1 MHTQIKALGKS
12 EVYDLYLDG
21 LTSISEKAAKA
32 LANYNGSEL
41 SLKGLTSITE
51 DEAKALGKFKVHY
64 LYLDGL
70 TSISEKAAKALANFN
85 GQNISLKGLTTIS
98 QPVAHNLSK
107 LERRFTVDQSLLTV
121 DDLVNLLREI
131 VCFGEEAQFC
141 FRHGMSGLKNISNFG
156 FLAAD
161 KLYFDQI
168 TDLDEELA
176 SLLSPLRR
184 ILSLRRVKTI
194 DLNSLKKL
202 MEAKVKAGSLYHKYY
217 VFACLELGIE
227 SLDFE
232 SAAVLSKFDGQLSLP
247 NLKHIDAKAA
257 SKLRGVKWNLLL
269 GIETIDVETA
279 RALTDLPKKSMGRNL
294 HFPNLKDCEAEA
306 LSLLALITPHDHGN
320 VKAPGKLILGFEKM
334 HLEQAKIIFSKKGG
348 YDCVS
353 LPNLRECSGEIFKV
367 ISESMD
373 ERNAYCR
380 SVHFD
385 SLERISAEQAQAL
398 VSNLKATWFSLN
410 GLKRLESGVA
420 EQLSNYKPRGYSK
433 LLALDGIQSLTIE
446 DAAHLGKLCGV
457 EYLYLNGISTIDPAV
472 AYELSKFAGALSFG
486 GLKSIC
492 DDSAKELAKHGA
504 NKPSQSPNQ
513 SPNPSRGLFCP
524 PDDVTNL
531 DAILILDGLLELSEK
546 AAEYLASHKGNQI
559 KLDGLKELSENA
571 AKALSCYRGKLSLD
585 GLTEL
590 SDAAAEALSKHQGER
605 LSLDGLTELSDAAA
619 EALSK
624 HQGVLWLHGLT
635 ELSDAAAEALCK
647 HQ

>member
-1 MHTQIKALGKS
+1 MSKKIWRETSITEDEAKALGKS
-12 EVYDLYLDG
+12 EVYSLYLDS

-32 LANYNGSEL
+32 LANYNGADL

-51 DEAKALGKFKVHY
+51 DEAKALGKFKVNN

-107 LERRFTVDQSLLTV
+107 LEHRFTVDQSLLTV

-141 FRHGMSGLKNISNFG
+141 FHRGTNGLQNISNFG

-161 KLYFDQI
+161 RLYFDQI

-247 NLKHIDAKAA
+247 NLKHIDAKVA

-380 SVHFD
+380 SVRFD

-571 AKALSCYRGKLSLD
+571 AKALSCYRGKLSLN
-585 GLTEL
+585 
-590 SDAAAEALSKHQGER
+590 
-605 LSLDGLTELSDAAA
+605 GLTELSDAAA

-624 HQGVLWLHGLT
+624 HQGVLWLHGLS

>member
-1 MHTQIKALGKS
+1 MSKKIWRETSITEDEAKALGKS
-12 EVYDLYLDG
+12 EVDELYLDS

-32 LANYNGSEL
+32 LANYNG
-41 SLKGLTSITE
+41 
-51 DEAKALGKFKVHY
+51 
-64 LYLDGL
+64 
-70 TSISEKAAKALANFN
+70 
-85 GQNISLKGLTTIS
+85 QNISLRGLTTIS

-107 LERRFTVDQSLLTV
+107 LEHRFTVDQSLLTV

-131 VCFGEEAQFC
+131 VHFGENAKFN
-141 FRHGMSGLKNISNFG
+141 FHRNITPVSNFG
-156 FLAAD
+156 FLSTD
-161 KLYFDQI
+161 RVYFDQI
-168 TDLDEELA
+168 TNLDEELA

-184 ILSLRRVKTI
+184 IISLRRVTTI

-202 MEAKVKAGSLYHKYY
+202 MEAKVMGGSTHKKFYR
-217 VFACLELGIE
+217 FACMELGIQT
-227 SLDFE
+227 LDFE
-232 SAAVLSKFDGQLSLP
+232 SAAVLSKFDGHLSLP
-247 NLKHIDAKAA
+247 NLKHIDAKTA

-279 RALTDLPKKSMGRNL
+279 RALTDLQKKSMGRNL

-306 LSLLALITPHDHGN
+306 LSLLASITPHDHGN
-320 VKAPGKLILGFEKM
+320 VKAPGELILGFEKM
-334 HLEQAKIIFSKKGG
+334 NSEQAKILFSRKGG
-348 YDCVS
+348 YDCIS

-373 ERNAYCR
+373 EDNAYCR

-420 EQLSNYKPRGYSK
+420 EQLSNYKPRGSSK
-433 LLALDGIQSLTIE
+433 LLALDGIQCLTIE

-457 EYLYLNGISTIDPAV
+457 DYLYLNGISTIDPAV
-472 AYELSKFAGALSFG
+472 ASELSKFTGTLSLG

-492 DDSAKELAKHGA
+492 DDSAKELAKHGV
-504 NKPSQSPNQ
+504 NKPSQSPNK

-524 PDDVTNL
+524 PDDETNL
-531 DAILILDGLLELSEK
+531 DVSLRLDGLLELSEK

-585 GLTEL
+585 GLTE
-590 SDAAAEALSKHQGER
+590 ALRRRCRG
-605 LSLDGLTELSDAAA
+605 SL
-619 EALSK
+619 
-624 HQGVLWLHGLT
+624 
-635 ELSDAAAEALCK
+635 
-647 HQ
+647 